1 MEGGLEV
8 LQINQYH
15 KATSLDE
22 AMELL
27 SKNRMNQ
34 IIGGMMW
41 LRMQDRTIPVAIDL
55 CDLGLDS
62 IEETEEGFLIGAMT
76 TLRTLETHTGLK
88 QYFGTLFQDAVKDI
102 VGVQFRNTATVG
114 GSLYS
119 RFGFSDILC
128 AFLCLNAEV
137 HLHKQ
142 GKVSIEEYAK
152 MGYERDILTHIFVRK
167 EDIKTAFACVRKSAT
182 DLPVLNMSIAKNNDE
197 LRLVVGSRPKRAML
211 LKKAWTNDFEFL
223 AKEMAETVPCEDN
236 MRGSKEYREKLVYA
250 LTLRLLKQVSEEEV
264 A

>member
-211 LKKAWTNDFEFL
+211 LKKAWTNDFESL